1 MRSILI
7 CLVFASSLAPA
18 WSMPSPDQCTSQCNP
33 IKRIERLFQE
43 DQDAR
48 SSGFDGDWDKI
59 SVDDAARRKEAA
71 TLIANGDI
79 VTADDY
85 YHAAYIFQ
93 HGDTPEDYL
102 KAHALATASVLKG
115 RTDAAWIAAATLDRY
130 LQSTGKPQI
139 FGTQYKVRNGE
150 ATQEPYDR
158 STISDSLRAAFDVR
172 SLEKQEE
179 TRAQLQREA
188 MEKKL
193 R

>member
-1 MRSILI
+1 MRRIAT
-7 CLVFASSLAPA
+7 CLLFASSLAPA
-18 WSMPSPDQCTSQCNP
+18 WSMPPADRCTSKCDP
-33 IKRIERLFQE
+33 IKRIERLFHD

-59 SVDDAARRKEAA
+59 SADDAARRKEAA
-71 TLIANGDI
+71 ALISNGEI

-102 KAHALATASVLKG
+102 KAHTLATASALKG
-115 RTDAAWIAAATLDRY
+115 RSDAAWIAAATLDRY
-130 LQSTGKPQI
+130 LQATGKPQV

-158 STISDSLRAAFDVR
+158 STIPDSLRAAFDVR
-172 SLEKQEE
+172 SLAKQEE
-179 TRAQLQREA
+179 KRAELQREA
-188 MEKKL
+188 IEKKL

>member
-1 MRSILI
+1 MRSIVAF
-7 CLVFASSLAPA
+7 LVLASTLVPA
-18 WSMPSPDQCTSQCNP
+18 WSMSPPGRCTLECHP
-33 IKRIERLFQE
+33 IKRIEILFQE

-48 SSGFDGDWDKI
+48 SSGLFGDWDKI
-59 SVDDAARRKEAA
+59 SVDDAARRKEAVS
-71 TLIANGDI
+71 LITNGDI

-102 KAHALATASVLKG
+102 KAHALATASALKG

-139 FGTQYKVRNGE
+139 FGTQYKLRNGE

-172 SLEKQEE
+172 PLEKQEE
-179 TRAQLQREA
+179 KRAELQRESI
-188 MEKKL
+188 EKKL